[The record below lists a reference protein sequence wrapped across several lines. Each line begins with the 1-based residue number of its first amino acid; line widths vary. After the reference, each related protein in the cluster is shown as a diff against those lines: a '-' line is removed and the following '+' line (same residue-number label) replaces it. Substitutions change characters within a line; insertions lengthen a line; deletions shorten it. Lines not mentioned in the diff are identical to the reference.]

1 MMSRVE
7 RKTAAKARKYVSLV
21 LRDVC
26 LTITLQ
32 RGACQATRLS
42 VKLLWQQ
49 IPLTNRYLRDAWVR
63 PDQCAF
69 MQS

>member
-1 MMSRVE
+1 M
-7 RKTAAKARKYVSLV
+7 SLV